1 MAAPTI
7 SGQNKAKAIEEVLSG
22 VVLAIKAKIKIA
34 EYIEVLEEL
43 EKKVGEKVN
52 NEIEKIKEEMKKIHE
67 KEEKTE
73 EDEEKLQELDDKEFV
88 AASALVNIV
97 EYKRMLTVT
106 LEQLD
111 EYIEEK
117 IENLSVEE
125 LEEFTE
131 NVVYVIAEELE
142 KDFYDRTEDE
152 ELKDLLNSVANVFGG
167 DVSVMLN
174 YYTTWRL
181 KEWGYIKD

>member
-1 MAAPTI
+1 MAASTT
-7 SGQNKAKAIEEVLSG
+7 QEQKKTMEEVLSG
-22 VVLAIKAKIKIA
+22 VVLSVKAKIEIA
-34 EYIEVLEEL
+34 KYIEVLEEL
-43 EKKVGEKVN
+43 EKKVREKVN

-73 EDEEKLQELDDKEFV
+73 EDEERLQELDSKEFTV
-88 AASALVNIV
+88 VSALANII
-97 EYKRMLTVT
+97 EYKDMLKYT
-106 LEQLD
+106 LKRLD
-111 EYIEEK
+111 EYIEE
-117 IENLSVEE
+117 NLGYLNAKE

-131 NVVYVIAEELE
+131 SIVYSIAKELE
-142 KDFYDRTEDE
+142 KDFYDKTEDD
-152 ELKDLLNSVANVFGG
+152 DLRDILRDVANVFGG